1 LYIKVNRSV
10 PLINIIK
17 LDEKKITI
25 KKEGSF
31 RL

>member
-1 LYIKVNRSV
+1 MYIKTNRSV

-17 LDEKKITI
+17 LDEKKIAI

-31 RL
+31 IL